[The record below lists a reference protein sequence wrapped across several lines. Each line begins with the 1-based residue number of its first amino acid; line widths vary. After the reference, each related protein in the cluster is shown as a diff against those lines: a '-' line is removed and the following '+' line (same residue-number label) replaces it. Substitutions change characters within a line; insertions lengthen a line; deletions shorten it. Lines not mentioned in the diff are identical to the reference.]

1 MSGPASPSTLVVG
14 DGDVP
19 ERAALDRA
27 WPGWAA
33 GVTLVIGADG
43 GAAHALALGWRPDL
57 VIGDLDSLAPEDADR
72 LALAGVPLE
81 RWPVA
86 KDESDL
92 ELALRAALRRSP
104 APVTVLG
111 ALGGPRLDHELANV
125 WLLALPA
132 ADRGRRV
139 TLLDARSR
147 VRLLR
152 GPGDLELQGRA
163 GDLVTLLPFAG
174 PARGVR
180 TTGLAYRLDGATLAV
195 GPSRGLSN
203 VRMGER
209 AAVSLERGR
218 LLIVESHPMEDPS

>member
-1 MSGPASPSTLVVG
+1 MPDPVSPSTLVVS

-19 ERAALDRA
+19 ARAALDRA

-43 GAAHALALGWRPDL
+43 GAAHAVALGRQPDL
-57 VIGDLDSLAPEDADR
+57 VIGDLDSLAPRDADR
-72 LALAGVPLE
+72 LARAGVPIE
-81 RWPVA
+81 RWPVE
-86 KDESDL
+86 KDQSDL

-104 APVTVLG
+104 APVTILG
-111 ALGGPRLDHELANV
+111 ALSGPRFDHALAAV

-132 ADRGRRV
+132 ARGRSV
-139 TLLDARSR
+139 TLLDATSR

-152 GPGDLELQGRA
+152 GPGTIELEGRA
-163 GDLVTLLPFAG
+163 GDLVTLLPFGAA
-174 PARGVR
+174 ARGVR
-180 TTGLAYRLDGATLAV
+180 TDGLAYRLDGATLAF

-203 VRMGER
+203 VRTGER
-209 AAVSLERGR
+209 AVVTLVRGR